1 MCPKA
6 GLASIA
12 GVGAE
17 ADTTPP
23 PNMPIPGQC
32 LEWEPRALWGP
43 RRAFPAGYVVLQE
56 AEVGPLHGGPAPQEA
71 SGAADEL

>member
-1 MCPKA
+1 
-6 GLASIA
+6 
-12 GVGAE
+12 
-17 ADTTPP
+17 
-23 PNMPIPGQC
+23 MPIPGQC